1 MDRDPGT
8 GRKMINQYLVLHE
21 IGHGTHGR
29 VRLGRD
35 MSVDVPADELEVDLA
50 TGSGPFCAIKIVER
64 NPKKKRLN
72 GLGKQR
78 ALGRT
83 QGAKLVAENE

>member
-1 MDRDPGT
+1 M
-8 GRKMINQYLVLHE
+8 LHE

-35 MSVDVPADELEVDLA
+35 MSVDVPPDELEADLA
-50 TGSGPFCAIKIVER
+50 TGSGPFYAIKIVER

-72 GLGKQR
+72 GLGRQR
-78 ALGRT
+78 ALRT
-83 QGAKLVAENE
+83 DGAKLVDQNE